1 MKIIH
6 KLLLIATC
14 VCSLASVA
22 EAARFAV
29 LVGNSNGGSDV
40 SELRYVKNDLAS
52 LSTILKEFCGFD
64 GDHMILLQDKSPAE
78 LEGALADLKKKLP
91 LSEDNLLL
99 FYYTGHADQEY
110 LKMGNSRYPLQSLKE
125 SFSSFPVAIRIGVFD
140 ACQSGSFTRLKGGS
154 LSDPFLF
161 KEDSKIKGQV
171 ILSSSSATE
180 NAQESDV
187 LRNSVFTFHIVNALR
202 GSADMSG
209 DRKVTLSEAYQ
220 YAYNHTVS
228 STASTWGGTQHP
240 GYQFQIQGEGDIVL
254 ADLNMR
260 SLGILLKS
268 GVSGDIT
275 IEDEKGNVVA
285 DLDKERMATIMIAL
299 DPGTYMIY
307 KNENGSMWRSKA
319 NVSST
324 IVPLEANDFEKTTM
338 LHSRKKGAAQR
349 YTNLKFGIS
358 GGVRRMVMKDLD
370 KQTLERFSPYSMF
383 GINPQCNFRYETY
396 SAGVLFE
403 YAQNENYL
411 FVLSYERSK
420 WKEHHSYTGRSVI
433 DENKS
438 SGGVSLQFD
447 RTFEMGTFDIGTG
460 YRWSKGVLKGFAGN
474 IGFSFIGA
482 TYNISSRFADSLF
495 DVTEERDFKDD
506 GVKLL
511 PFAAISYLYQ
521 ITPMLAVGTQA
532 RFRYQG
538 KSKSF
543 TEIASGDPYYY
554 DYKRNVLDD
563 KDLKYNFRSAELHLN
578 LIVTFRLKEVEE

>member
-1 MKIIH
+1 MKIIYTI
-6 KLLLIATC
+6 LLIVAC
-14 VCSLASVA
+14 VCSLPSVI

-64 GDHMILLQDKSPAE
+64 NDHTILLQDKSPAE
-78 LEGALADLKKKLP
+78 LESALTELKKKIS

-99 FYYTGHADQEY
+99 FYYSGHADQGY
-110 LKMGNSRYPLQSLKE
+110 LKMGSSRYPLQSLKD
-125 SFSSFPVAIRIGVFD
+125 SFSSFPAAIRIGVFD

-187 LRNSVFTFHIVNALR
+187 LKNSVFTFHFVNALR

-260 SLGILLKS
+260 SLGVLLKS
-268 GVSGDIT
+268 GLSGDIT

-299 DPGTYMIY
+299 DPGIYMIY
-307 KNENGSMWRSKA
+307 KNENGSMWRSKV
-319 NVSST
+319 NVSSA
-324 IVPLEANDFEKTTM
+324 IVSLGSSDFEETTM
-338 LHSRKKGAAQR
+338 LHSRKKGVAPR
-349 YTNLKFGIS
+349 YTNLKIGIT
-358 GGVRRMVMKDLD
+358 GGIRRMVMKDLD
-370 KQTLERFSPYSMF
+370 RQTLERFSPYSMF
-383 GINPQCNFRYETY
+383 GIHPQCNFRYETY
-396 SAGVLFE
+396 SAGAMFE
-403 YAQNENYL
+403 YAQHENYL
-411 FVLSYERSK
+411 FVLSYEKSI
-420 WKEHHSYTGRSVI
+420 WKDHQSYTGRSVI

-447 RTFEMGTFDIGTG
+447 RKFDMGTFDIGTG
-460 YRWSKGVLKGFAGN
+460 YRWSNGVLNGIAGT

-482 TYNISSRFADSLF
+482 TYSISSRFADSLF
-495 DVTEERDFKDD
+495 DVTEQREFKDD
-506 GVKLL
+506 GVKVL
-511 PFAAISYLYQ
+511 PFAAISYLYK
-521 ITPMLAVGTQA
+521 ITPMLAIGTQA

-538 KSKSF
+538 KSKKF
-543 TEIASGDPYYY
+543 TEIEYGDSFYYNY
-554 DYKRNVLDD
+554 NKNVMDD
-563 KDLKYNFRSAELHLN
+563 KDFKYNFRSAELHLN

>member
-1 MKIIH
+1 VI
-6 KLLLIATC
+6 
-14 VCSLASVA
+14 

-40 SELRYVKNDLAS
+40 SELRYVKNDITS

-64 GDHMILLQDKSPAE
+64 SDHTILLQDRSPVE
-78 LEGALADLKKKLP
+78 LESALTDLKKKLP

-110 LKMGNSRYPLQSLKE
+110 LKMGNSRYSLQSLKE
-125 SFSSFPVAIRIGVFD
+125 NFSSFPVAIRIGVFD

-187 LRNSVFTFHIVNALR
+187 LKNSVFTFHFVNALR

-254 ADLNMR
+254 ADLNIR

-268 GVSGDIT
+268 GISGDIT
-275 IEDEKGNVVA
+275 IENENGNVVA
-285 DLDKERMATIMIAL
+285 DLDKERMSTIMIAL
-299 DPGTYMIY
+299 DPGIYMIY
-307 KNENGSMWRSKA
+307 KNEDGNMWRSKV
-319 NVSST
+319 NVTSA
-324 IVPLEANDFEKTTM
+324 IVPLETDDFEKTTM
-338 LHSRKKGAAQR
+338 LHSRKKGTTPR
-349 YTNLKFGIS
+349 YTNLKFGIA
-358 GGVRRMVMKDLD
+358 GGARRMVMKDLD

-383 GINPQCNFRYETY
+383 GMNPQCNFRYETY
-396 SAGVLFE
+396 SAGVMFE
-403 YAQNENYL
+403 YAQHENYL
-411 FVLSYERSK
+411 FVLSYEKSK
-420 WKEHHSYTGRSVI
+420 WKEHNSYTGRSVV
-433 DENKS
+433 DGNKS

-447 RTFEMGTFDIGTG
+447 RTFNMGTFDIGTG

-474 IGFSFIGA
+474 VGFSFIGA
-482 TYNISSRFADSLF
+482 TYSISSRFTDSLF
-495 DVTEERDFKDD
+495 DVTEQRNFSDD
-506 GVKLL
+506 GIKVV

-521 ITPMLAVGTQA
+521 ITPVLAVGTQA
-532 RFRYQG
+532 RFWYQG
-538 KSKSF
+538 ESKSF
-543 TEIASGDPYYY
+543 TDIGYGDVFYYNY
-554 DYKRNVLDD
+554 NKNVMND
-563 KDLKYNFRSAELHLN
+563 KDFKYNFRSAELHLN